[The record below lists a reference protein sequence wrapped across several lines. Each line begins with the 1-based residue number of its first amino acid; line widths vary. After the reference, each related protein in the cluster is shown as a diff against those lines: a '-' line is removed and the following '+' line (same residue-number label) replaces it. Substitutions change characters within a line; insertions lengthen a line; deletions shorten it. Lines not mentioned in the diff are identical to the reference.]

1 MINELSLN
9 KEQFENEDKSKKFD
23 SLIKAYNEKGLFPFS
38 LEKPTI
44 NFTTNISSPFKNIN
58 NKQKFEFSSLKKD
71 FSLNNFNAFS
81 GNKLPDFIY
90 EFPHPNLLE
99 SSEQKDY
106 FEYQNNL
113 KKEILNKMSTQDY
126 SSAISLINKFISTS
140 KEFNQEENPLHIEML
155 YTLAECHLNLT
166 NLEESKDILNEIILL
181 TENINENNPNNE
193 YLNQNLIFNQ
203 KANMLL
209 GAISL
214 NLGEYNTALKSYFS
228 CENNL
233 PKICKEPELNVK
245 LSAVYL
251 NIGLCYIYLGN
262 KNIAEKY
269 LKKGLSQT
277 EGILNNNTIHKLN
290 ADIFENLGVIY
301 EMMNRYKDSLIFYK
315 KSLKLKFNLY
325 GEAHD
330 EVLELQY
337 KISQVF
343 LSMKQF
349 QQADEI
355 LSSIVELILN
365 QKIHKA
371 TQETIY
377 RYSTYFYTYG
387 IVLIK
392 LNKIANA
399 KNYFN
404 KVLEIVDGFL
414 LPNDP
419 WIANINDLI
428 KICDSKKIK

>member
-1 MINELSLN
+1 MYEN
-9 KEQFENEDKSKKFD
+9 KICLICRGNGYIQCEQCYKPSFFCSKEH
-23 SLIKAYNEKGLFPFS
+23 LMMH
-38 LEKPTI
+38 
-44 NFTTNISSPFKNIN
+44 
-58 NKQKFEFSSLKKD
+58 KQKLHRSNSVSNNLKINQNFKKNQNE
-71 FSLNNFNAFS
+71 NNNIPVDLR
-81 GNKLPDFIY
+81 KLY
-90 EFPHPNLLE
+90 
-99 SSEQKDY
+99 
-106 FEYQNNL
+106 EYQNNL
-113 KKEILNKMSTQDY
+113 KKEILNKMSNQDY
-126 SSAISLINKFISTS
+126 SSAISLINKYINAS
-140 KEFNQEENPLHIEML
+140 KQSEKEENPNYIEML
-155 YTLAECHLNLT
+155 YTLAECHLNLS
-166 NLEESKDILNEIILL
+166 NLEDSKNILNELILI
-181 TENINENNPNNE
+181 TDNPNANNNFN
-193 YLNQNLIFNQ
+193 NQNIIFSQ

-228 CENNL
+228 CENDL

-277 EGILNNNTIHKLN
+277 EGILGNDTIHKLN

-301 EMMNRYKDSLIFYK
+301 ELMNRFKDSLIFYK

-337 KISQVF
+337 KISQIF
-343 LSMKQF
+343 LSLKQF
-349 QQADEI
+349 QQAEEI

-365 QKIHKA
+365 QKINKA

-377 RYSTYFYTYG
+377 RYSTYFYTFG
-387 IVLIK
+387 VVLIK
-392 LNKIANA
+392 LNKTNNA
-399 KNYFN
+399 KIYLN

-419 WIANINDLI
+419 WITNINDLI
-428 KICDSKKIK
+428 KICDSKRNK

>member
-1 MINELSLN
+1 MYEN
-9 KEQFENEDKSKKFD
+9 KNCIICKGNGYIKCEQCYTPTFFCSKEH
-23 SLIKAYNEKGLFPFS
+23 LILH
-38 LEKPTI
+38 
-44 NFTTNISSPFKNIN
+44 
-58 NKQKFEFSSLKKD
+58 KQKTHRSNSVSNNLKIK
-71 FSLNNFNAFS
+71 NNLENNQYENDINS
-81 GNKLPDFIY
+81 QDLRKIY
-90 EFPHPNLLE
+90 
-99 SSEQKDY
+99 
-106 FEYQNNL
+106 EYQNNL

-126 SSAISLINKFISTS
+126 SSAISLINKFINTS